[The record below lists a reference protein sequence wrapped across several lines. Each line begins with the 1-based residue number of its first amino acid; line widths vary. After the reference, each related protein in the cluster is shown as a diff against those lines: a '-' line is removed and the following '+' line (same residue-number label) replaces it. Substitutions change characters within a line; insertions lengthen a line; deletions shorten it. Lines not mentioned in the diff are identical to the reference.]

1 MQRGTAVVTDSTADL
16 TVELQQANGITVV
29 PLNVHFDQAT
39 YRDRVDLTPDE
50 FMSKMAAADR
60 LPTTSQ
66 PSVGAFE
73 DAFRACIGD
82 YAEIVCPV
90 LSSRLSGTFQS
101 ATLAAE
107 AVTGGIPVTVVDT
120 FSVSAGLGLQVLHAA
135 RLANEGRSAADI
147 ATTLR
152 AETYRHHIVFFV
164 ETLEHIRRGGRIGKA
179 AQYLGSML
187 QLKPLLRVEEG
198 QIVPFERTRT
208 RSKAIAAL
216 VDFAR
221 EFDAIEAAAVLYN
234 TTQDEAEAL
243 AAQVAS
249 VMNVES
255 IPTIQAGPVVSAHVG
270 PGILG
275 IALKEAARA

>member
-16 TVELQQANGITVV
+16 PVELQRANDIAVV
-29 PLNVHFDQAT
+29 PLNVHFGQES
-39 YRDRVDLTPDE
+39 YRDRVDLSPDE
-50 FMSKMAAADR
+50 FMERMATADR

-73 DAFRACIGD
+73 DAFRACIGT
-82 YAEIVCPV
+82 YSEVVCPV
-90 LSSRLSGTFQS
+90 ISSRLSGTCQS
-101 ATLAAE
+101 ATLAAA
-107 AVTGGIPVTVVDT
+107 AVADEIHVEVVDT
-120 FSVSAGLGLQVLHAA
+120 FGVSASLGLQAVHAA
-135 RLANEGRSAADI
+135 KLARMGQSASQI

-179 AQYLGSML
+179 AQYLGSIL

-208 RSKAIAAL
+208 RSKAISAL
-216 VDFAR
+216 INFTR
-221 EFDAIEAAAVLYN
+221 EFDSIDDAIVLHN
-234 TTQDEAEAL
+234 TTPDEAEAL
-243 AAQVAS
+243 AAQIAT
-249 VMNVES
+249 VMKVES
-255 IPTIQAGPVVSAHVG
+255 VPTVQVGPVVSAHVG

-275 IALKEAARA
+275 VALKEAARV

>member
-16 TVELQQANGITVV
+16 TAELQQANGITVV
-29 PLNVHFDQAT
+29 PLNVHFDQET
-39 YRDRVDLTPDE
+39 YRDRVDISPDE
-50 FMSKMAAADR
+50 FMAKMSTADR

-73 DAFRACIGD
+73 EAFRSCIGHS
-82 YAEIVCPV
+82 AEILCPV
-90 LSSRLSGTFQS
+90 ISSRLSGTYQS
-101 ATLAAE
+101 ATLAAA
-107 AVTGGIPVTVVDT
+107 AVAAEIPVTVVDS

-135 RLANEGRSAADI
+135 RLADEGQTAADI
-147 ATTLR
+147 ATILR

-221 EFDAIEAAAVLYN
+221 EFDGIEAAAVLYN
-234 TTQDEAEAL
+234 TTPEEAEAL
-243 AAQVAS
+243 AAQIAS

-255 IPTIQAGPVVSAHVG
+255 IPTVQAGPVVSAHVG

-275 IALKEAARA
+275 VALKEAARG

>member
-16 TVELQQANGITVV
+16 SVELQRANDIAVV
-29 PLNVHFDQAT
+29 PLNVHFGQES

-50 FMSKMAAADR
+50 FMSKMSTADR

-73 DAFRACIGD
+73 DAFRACIGT
-82 YAEIVCPV
+82 YSEVVCPV
-90 LSSRLSGTFQS
+90 ISSRLSGTCQS
-101 ATLAAE
+101 ATLAAA
-107 AVTGGIPVTVVDT
+107 AVADDIHVEVVDT
-120 FSVSAGLGLQVLHAA
+120 FGVSASLGLQAVHAA
-135 RLANEGRSAADI
+135 RLAREGQSAEQI

-179 AQYLGSML
+179 AQYLGSIL

-208 RSKAIAAL
+208 RSKAISAL
-216 VDFAR
+216 INFTR
-221 EFDAIEAAAVLYN
+221 EFDSIDDAVVLFN
-234 TTQDEAEAL
+234 TTPEDAEAL
-243 AAQVAS
+243 AAQIAE
-249 VMNVES
+249 VMKVES
-255 IPTIQAGPVVSAHVG
+255 IPTVQVGPVVSAHVG

-275 IALKEAARA
+275 VALKEAARV